1 MNTRLPNKINTVCW
15 QGDSNGHLEILD
27 QTKLPTQIAHVVC
40 KDVSTVVESIQSLR
54 VRGAPAIGIAGAY
67 GMVLAVKE
75 AVQLEESSEK
85 KLASIKQ
92 LAENLATS
100 RPTAVNLRWAIQRI
114 ECLIMNAGTKPDF
127 SELSKNVLEEAK
139 RIQEEDQRLCE
150 KIGEHGASILPD
162 GDLLTHCNTGA
173 LATGGIGTALGV
185 IVTAWEQGRRFHVFA
200 DETRPLLQGARLTA
214 WELTQQNIPVTVL
227 ADAAAAHLLKTGH
240 IGCCIVGA
248 DRITAN
254 GDAANKI
261 GTYGLALLAKAHN
274 VPFFVAAPS
283 TTFDLALQTG
293 DEIPIEEREENE
305 ILQPFGFQSA
315 PPAARGFNPAFDVAP
330 AHLITAIITERGII
344 KNVNAETVAAV
355 ISN

>member
-1 MNTRLPNKINTVCW
+1 MNTPLLNEINTVYW
-15 QGDSNGHLEILD
+15 RGNSDGHLEILD
-27 QTKLPTQIAHVVC
+27 QTQLPTQITRVVC
-40 KDVSTVVESIQSLR
+40 KDVPTVVEAIQSLR

-67 GMVLAVKE
+67 GMVLAIHQ
-75 AVQLEESSEK
+75 AIHLEESSEK
-85 KLASIKQ
+85 KITYIQ
-92 LAENLATS
+92 RCAEDLATS

-114 ECLIMNAGTKPDF
+114 ESLILNAGKNPDF
-127 SELSKNVLEEAK
+127 LALSKAVLDEAK
-139 RIQEEDQRLCE
+139 CIQKEDQRLCE
-150 KIGEHGASILPD
+150 KIGEYGASILPD

-214 WELTQQNIPVTVL
+214 WELTQRNIPVTVL
-227 ADAAAAHLLKTGH
+227 ADAAAAHLLKTGL

-254 GDAANKI
+254 GDTANKI

-283 TTFDLALQTG
+283 TTFDLTLQTG
-293 DEIPIEEREENE
+293 DEIPIEERDENE
-305 ILQPFGFQSA
+305 ILQPFGFQST
-315 PPAARGFNPAFDVAP
+315 PATARGFNPAFDVTP
-330 AHLITAIITERGII
+330 ADLITAIITERGII
-344 KNVNAETVAAV
+344 EDVTIETVAAV